1 MRRVHYIAW
10 RGSRLERFLIHSALL
25 ISLIP
30 GQPMEQRLR
39 RPSQPAN
46 FCRLSNSMM
55 NKRSPLQ
62 QHLTARASANHGSHA
77 IVIGGSLAGLLT
89 ARVLASHFEHVTV
102 IERDRLPDDP
112 VPRRGVPQS
121 RHIHAL
127 MFRGRMIL
135 EEFFPGLQE
144 EMVQAG
150 ALDLDMARDIR
161 WLTPAG
167 WGVRFRSELRILAF
181 TRDFLDWNVRRRI
194 ARFPNVRFIEEA
206 EVTCLL
212 PSRDASSVAGL
223 VVRFRNRPDGES
235 DSTHLHADF
244 VVDASGRGSRAP
256 QWLEALG
263 YGRPT
268 ETVIN
273 AYLGYASRLYR
284 RPAALRDDAKAI
296 FIQSAPPHRKRGG
309 LLFPV
314 EGHRWLITAVGGG
327 RDYPP
332 TDEAGFLEFLRSL
345 PSQRLYEAI
354 KDAEPVSPLY
364 GHRGTENRL
373 RHFERLS
380 RWPENFVILG
390 DAACAFNPVYGQGM
404 TTAALG
410 VSKLAEVL
418 STLRKP
424 DSKCNPTGLALR
436 FQKQLAKINR
446 APWLMSTGQDYRYHE
461 TVGGKRT
468 FVTKLMHHYMDTI
481 VQLSTESAE
490 VRYALLVTFN
500 MIKPPSALFRPDI
513 VYRVLKQAL
522 LPASQAEE
530 KVFSLQTINDTSL

>member
-1 MRRVHYIAW
+1 
-10 RGSRLERFLIHSALL
+10 
-25 ISLIP
+25 
-30 GQPMEQRLR
+30 
-39 RPSQPAN
+39 
-46 FCRLSNSMM
+46 MM
-55 NKRSPLQ
+55 NKQSVSRNSIA
-62 QHLTARASANHGSHA
+62 HASTNEGSHA
-77 IVIGGSLAGLLT
+77 IVIGGSLAGLLA
-89 ARVLASHFEHVTV
+89 ARVLADHFECVTV

-112 VPRRGVPQS
+112 VPRRSVPQS

-127 MFRGRMIL
+127 MLRGRMIL
-135 EEFFPGLQE
+135 EEMFPGLQE

-150 ALDLDMARDIR
+150 ALDLDMAGDIP

-194 ARFPNVRFIEEA
+194 ARLPNVRFIEEG
-206 EVTCLL
+206 EVTSLV
-212 PSRDASSVAGL
+212 PGTNASSVAGL
-223 VVRFRNRPDGES
+223 VVRLRNRSGEES
-235 DSTHLHADF
+235 DNTHPLHADF

-263 YGRPT
+263 YGRT
-268 ETVIN
+268 AETVIN

-284 RPAALRDDAKAI
+284 RPASFTGDAKAI
-296 FIQSAPPHRKRGG
+296 FIQSAPPKRKRGG

-345 PSQRLYEAI
+345 PSQLLYETI

-373 RHFERLS
+373 RHFEQLS
-380 RWPENFVILG
+380 RWPENFVVVG

-410 VSKLAEVL
+410 VAKLAEVL
-418 STLRKP
+418 SALPRFAP
-424 DSKCNPTGLALR
+424 NRYPTGLGQR

-446 APWLMSTGQDYRYHE
+446 APWLMSTGQDYRYRE

-468 FVTKLMHHYMDTI
+468 FVTTLMHRYMDGI
-481 VQLSTESAE
+481 IRLSTESAE
-490 VRYALLVTFN
+490 VRYALLETFN
-500 MIKPPSALFRPDI
+500 MLKPPSALFRPRL
-513 VYRVLKQAL
+513 VYQVVKQAL
-522 LPASQAEE
+522 SSASQTEE
-530 KVFSLQTINDTSL
+530 RVFSLQTINHTSL